1 MTSNSTLHDL
11 QAALS
16 TLPGDHEY
24 YKKTKIS
31 PFVHEMS
38 LKDAIIYLTDTI
50 TYTKELYSECVATR
64 KTVLSGP
71 DASSI
76 PTEPGDDYGPV
87 CFRPLYTQWLEACI
101 HVFMHIE
108 TLVLNSATE

>member
-1 MTSNSTLHDL
+1 
-11 QAALS
+11 
-16 TLPGDHEY
+16 
-24 YKKTKIS
+24 
-31 PFVHEMS
+31 MS
-38 LKDAIIYLTDTI
+38 LKDAISYLTDTI
-50 TYTKELYSECVATR
+50 NYTKELYSECVVMR
-64 KTVLSGP
+64 ETVLSGP

-101 HVFMHIE
+101 HVFIHIE